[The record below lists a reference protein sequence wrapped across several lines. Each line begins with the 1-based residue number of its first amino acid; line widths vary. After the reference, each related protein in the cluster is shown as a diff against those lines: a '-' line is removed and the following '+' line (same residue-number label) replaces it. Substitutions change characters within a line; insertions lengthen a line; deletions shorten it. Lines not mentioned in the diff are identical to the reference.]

1 MATIAFVAWGVSSV
15 QGRSPL
21 GGSRLEADRPWF
33 KVIGTTLRRQ
43 VLRFSDHYPVS
54 GTRIAACFAAVVV
67 VAGAASGVA
76 VTLSS
81 ARHPTAGHTAHYAAV
96 SPLARAQADAK
107 VNVEY
112 AAAWM
117 AAHVT
122 TQVVVGCDPATCT
135 RLEAAG
141 FTAHVRLTRQ
151 GTLER
156 AATDQAMGVPF
167 ALTLVVATPAVRA
180 RYGAQV
186 AAVAPMVLA
195 SFGVGQAAVQVREV
209 TPGGLAEYPRLARQ
223 ALEARRKAGLRLA
236 RNGQVHVHGPARRA
250 LIAGLVDQRL
260 AVLLGRI
267 AARYPVN
274 VAQFGDSGPL
284 AGRSAPLRMAEIGGL
299 VVRHG
304 GKNVSDLTAILKLLR
319 AQPQPYLEVLTVTRL
334 IGGSVM
340 LSIELRAP
348 TPL

>member
-1 MATIAFVAWGVSSV
+1 M
-15 QGRSPL
+15 
-21 GGSRLEADRPWF
+21 EADPPWS
-33 KVIGTTLRRQ
+33 KVIGTTPQLWLRRL
-43 VLRFSDHYPVS
+43 VLRVSDRYPVS
-54 GTRIAACFAAVVV
+54 GTRLAASFVAIVV

-76 VTLSS
+76 VALSG
-81 ARHPTAGHTAHYAAV
+81 ARHPTAGHAAHHAAV
-96 SPLARAQADAK
+96 APLARGQAEEL

-122 TQVVVGCDPATCT
+122 TQVVVGCDPATCAWV
-135 RLEAAG
+135 EAAG
-141 FTAHVRLTRQ
+141 FTAHLRLTGQ

-156 AATDQAMGVPF
+156 AATDQAMGIPVT
-167 ALTLVVATPAVRA
+167 LTLVVATPAVRA

-186 AAVAPMVLA
+186 AAVAPLVLA
-195 SFGVGQAAVQVREV
+195 SFGTGQVAVEVREV
-209 TPGGLAEYPRLARQ
+209 TPGGSAAYPRLARQ

-250 LIAGLVDQRL
+250 LIAGLVDPRL

-274 VAQFGDSGPL
+274 VARFGDSGPL
-284 AGRSAPLRMAEIGGL
+284 AGQSAPLRMAEIGGL

-304 GKNVSDLTAILKLLR
+304 AKNVSDLSAILKLLR

>member
-1 MATIAFVAWGVSSV
+1 MEV
-15 QGRSPL
+15 
-21 GGSRLEADRPWF
+21 DRPWF
-33 KVIGTTLRRQ
+33 TVIGTTLQLWLRRPM
-43 VLRFSDHYPVS
+43 LRVSDRYPVS
-54 GTRIAACFAAVVV
+54 GTRLAACFVAVVV

-76 VTLSS
+76 VALSS
-81 ARHPTAGHTAHYAAV
+81 ARHPTAGHAAHHAAG
-96 SPLARAQADAK
+96 SPVVRAQADAT
-107 VNVEY
+107 NVEY

-117 AAHVT
+117 AAQVT
-122 TQVVVGCDPATCT
+122 TQLVVGCDPATCA

-141 FTAHVRLTRQ
+141 FTAFLRLTGQ
-151 GTLER
+151 GTLSR
-156 AATDQAMGVPF
+156 AATDQAMGIPV

-186 AAVAPMVLA
+186 AAIAPMVLA
-195 SFGVGQAAVQVREV
+195 SFGTGQAAVQVREV
-209 TPGGLAEYPRLARQ
+209 TPGGSAAYPRLARR

-236 RNGQVHVHGPARRA
+236 RNSQVHVHGPARRA
-250 LIAGLVDQRL
+250 LIAGLVDPRL

-274 VAQFGDSGPL
+274 VARFGDSGPL
-284 AGRSAPLRMAEIGGL
+284 AGPSAPLRMAEIGGL

-304 GKNVSDLTAILKLLR
+304 GVNVSDLRAILKLLG
-319 AQPQPYLEVLTVTRL
+319 AQPQPYLEVLTVIRL

>member
-1 MATIAFVAWGVSSV
+1 M
-15 QGRSPL
+15 
-21 GGSRLEADRPWF
+21 EADLPWF
-33 KVIGTTLRRQ
+33 KVIGTTLQLWLRRL
-43 VLRFSDHYPVS
+43 VLRVSDRYPVS
-54 GTRIAACFAAVVV
+54 GTRLAGSFVAIVV

-76 VTLSS
+76 VALSS
-81 ARHPTAGHTAHYAAV
+81 ARHPTAGHTARHAAV
-96 SPLARAQADAK
+96 SPLARAQADEL

-117 AAHVT
+117 AAQVT
-122 TQVVVGCDPATCT
+122 TQVVVGCDPATCA
-135 RLEAAG
+135 RIEAAG
-141 FTAHVRLTRQ
+141 FTALVRLTGQ

-156 AATDQAMGVPF
+156 VATDEAIGIPVS
-167 ALTLVVATPAVRA
+167 LTLVVATPAVRA

-195 SFGVGQAAVQVREV
+195 TFGTGQVAVQVREV
-209 TPGGLAEYPRLARQ
+209 TPGGSAAYPRLARRT
-223 ALEARRKAGLRLA
+223 LEARRKAGLRLA

-250 LIAGLVDQRL
+250 LIGGLVDPRL

-274 VAQFGDSGPL
+274 VARFGDSGPL
-284 AGRSAPLRMAEIGGL
+284 AGRSVPLRMAEIGGL
-299 VVRHG
+299 FVGHG
-304 GKNVSDLTAILKLLR
+304 GKNVSDLRAILKLLR